1 MNCENALEL
10 MNRELDEALTA
21 EESAALQAHLDAC
34 PDCRETWRQLH
45 ELDALLQESEL
56 EPPAALHDGVM
67 RAIRQEQKRKPRRA
81 WLPAA
86 AIAAAAALVLL
97 AGKAGLIALP
107 GFEQTDVIS
116 VNIGSAVEQIF
127 AQTGAEAPDE
137 AAAQQAAEL
146 SAETGLDVLLVW
158 NSGVPAE
165 LETTPYEAAQNTR
178 LPLTTVG
185 STARMLSYS
194 SSRISISEKASS
206 CRPISIFEMS
216 RSSSTSSV
224 MRSLSA
230 KITSAALPVSITP
243 ACMPSA

>member
-67 RAIRQEQKRKPRRA
+67 RAIRQGQKRKPRRA

-165 LETTPYEAAQNTR
+165 LETTPYEAAQNGAR
-178 LPLTTVG
+178 LYRVTGQLAQAILDG
-185 STARMLSYS
+185 YITAAYS
-194 SSRISISEKASS
+194 PDDVFSDLPEK
-206 CRPISIFEMS
+206 E
-216 RSSSTSSV
+216 
-224 MRSLSA
+224 
-230 KITSAALPVSITP
+230 AAYVLVLP
-243 ACMPSA
+243 

>member
-97 AGKAGLIALP
+97 AG
-107 GFEQTDVIS
+107 
-116 VNIGSAVEQIF
+116 GSLRRPVRKHRTKPPHSRRRSFPPRQGW
-127 AQTGAEAPDE
+127 TCCWCGT
-137 AAAQQAAEL
+137 AAF
-146 SAETGLDVLLVW
+146 
-158 NSGVPAE
+158 
-165 LETTPYEAAQNTR
+165 R
-178 LPLTTVG
+178 LNWKQRRMKRRR
-185 STARMLSYS
+185 TARGCT
-194 SSRISISEKASS
+194 A
-206 CRPISIFEMS
+206 
-216 RSSSTSSV
+216 
-224 MRSLSA
+224 
-230 KITSAALPVSITP
+230 
-243 ACMPSA
+243 

>member
-67 RAIRQEQKRKPRRA
+67 QAIRQEKKQRSRRA
-81 WLPAA
+81 WVPAA

-97 AGKAGLIALP
+97 AGWAGLIALP
-107 GFEQTDVIS
+107 GFEKDSTVT
-116 VNIGSAVEQIF
+116 VNVGSAVEQIF
-127 AQTGAEAPDE
+127 TQTGAEAPDE

-158 NSGVPAE
+158 SSGVPSE
-165 LETTPYEAAQNTR
+165 LETMPYELTENGARLYRVTGQLAQTILDGYIAAAYSPDDVFSD
-178 LPLTTVG
+178 LP
-185 STARMLSYS
+185 
-194 SSRISISEKASS
+194 EKQ
-206 CRPISIFEMS
+206 
-216 RSSSTSSV
+216 
-224 MRSLSA
+224 
-230 KITSAALPVSITP
+230 AACVLVLP
-243 ACMPSA
+243 

>member
-10 MNRELDEALTA
+10 MNRELDGALTEA
-21 EESAALQAHLDAC
+21 ESAALRAHLDAC

-67 RAIRQEQKRKPRRA
+67 QAIRQEQKKKPRRA
-81 WLPAA
+81 WIPAA

-97 AGKAGLIALP
+97 AGRAGLIALP

-127 AQTGAEAPDE
+127 AQTGAKTPDE

-146 SAETGLDVLLVW
+146 AAETGLDVVLVW
-158 NSGVPAE
+158 GQEIPAE
-165 LETTPYEAAQNTR
+165 LESAAYEAAEDDARVYRVTGQLAQTILDGYIAAAYSPDDIFSD
-178 LPLTTVG
+178 LP
-185 STARMLSYS
+185 
-194 SSRISISEKASS
+194 EK
-206 CRPISIFEMS
+206 E
-216 RSSSTSSV
+216 
-224 MRSLSA
+224 
-230 KITSAALPVSITP
+230 AAYVLVLP
-243 ACMPSA
+243 

>member
-56 EPPAALHDGVM
+56 EP
-67 RAIRQEQKRKPRRA
+67 RRA

-116 VNIGSAVEQIF
+116 VNIGSAVERIF

-165 LETTPYEAAQNTR
+165 LETTPYEAAQNGAR
-178 LPLTTVG
+178 LYRVTGQLAQAILDG
-185 STARMLSYS
+185 YITAAYS
-194 SSRISISEKASS
+194 PDDVFSDLPEKEA
-206 CRPISIFEMS
+206 
-216 RSSSTSSV
+216 V
-224 MRSLSA
+224 YVLV
-230 KITSAALPVSITP
+230 LP
-243 ACMPSA
+243 

>member
-67 RAIRQEQKRKPRRA
+67 QAIRQEQKRKPRRA

-97 AGKAGLIALP
+97 AGKAGL
-107 GFEQTDVIS
+107 
-116 VNIGSAVEQIF
+116 
-127 AQTGAEAPDE
+127 
-137 AAAQQAAEL
+137 
-146 SAETGLDVLLVW
+146 DVLLVW

-165 LETTPYEAAQNTR
+165 LETTPYEAAQNGAR
-178 LPLTTVG
+178 LYCVTGQLAQAILDG
-185 STARMLSYS
+185 YITAAYS
-194 SSRISISEKASS
+194 PDDVFSDLPEK
-206 CRPISIFEMS
+206 E
-216 RSSSTSSV
+216 
-224 MRSLSA
+224 
-230 KITSAALPVSITP
+230 AAYVLVLP
-243 ACMPSA
+243 

>member
-34 PDCRETWRQLH
+34 PDCRGTWRQLH
-45 ELDALLQESEL
+45 ELDALLRESEL

-67 RAIRQEQKRKPRRA
+67 RAIRQEQRKPRRA

-116 VNIGSAVEQIF
+116 VNIGLAVEQIF

-165 LETTPYEAAQNTR
+165 LETTPYETAQSGARLYCVTGQLAQAILDGYITAAYSPDDVFSD
-178 LPLTTVG
+178 LP
-185 STARMLSYS
+185 
-194 SSRISISEKASS
+194 EK
-206 CRPISIFEMS
+206 E
-216 RSSSTSSV
+216 
-224 MRSLSA
+224 
-230 KITSAALPVSITP
+230 AAYVLVLP
-243 ACMPSA
+243 

>member
-67 RAIRQEQKRKPRRA
+67 QAIRQEQKRKPRRA
-81 WLPAA
+81 WLP
-86 AIAAAAALVLL
+86 AAAAALVLL

-127 AQTGAEAPDE
+127 AQTGAKTPDE

-146 SAETGLDVLLVW
+146 AAETGLDVLLVW

-165 LETTPYEAAQNTR
+165 LETTPYEAAQNGAR
-178 LPLTTVG
+178 LYRVTGQLAQAILDG
-185 STARMLSYS
+185 YITAAYS
-194 SSRISISEKASS
+194 PDDVFSDLPEK
-206 CRPISIFEMS
+206 E
-216 RSSSTSSV
+216 
-224 MRSLSA
+224 
-230 KITSAALPVSITP
+230 AAYVLVLP
-243 ACMPSA
+243 

>member
-21 EESAALQAHLDAC
+21 EESAALQAHLYAC

-45 ELDALLQESEL
+45 ELDALLQEGEL
-56 EPPAALHDGVM
+56 EPPAALHEGVM
-67 RAIRQEQKRKPRRA
+67 REIRQEQKRKPRRA

-86 AIAAAAALVLL
+86 AI
-97 AGKAGLIALP
+97 
-107 GFEQTDVIS
+107 
-116 VNIGSAVEQIF
+116 

-165 LETTPYEAAQNTR
+165 LETTPYEAAQNGAR
-178 LPLTTVG
+178 LYRVTGQLAQAILDG
-185 STARMLSYS
+185 YITAAYS
-194 SSRISISEKASS
+194 PDDVFSDLPEK
-206 CRPISIFEMS
+206 E
-216 RSSSTSSV
+216 
-224 MRSLSA
+224 
-230 KITSAALPVSITP
+230 AAYVLVLP
-243 ACMPSA
+243 